1 MNWPVLR
8 LSMVAFL
15 VLVPF
20 VVMTQTPNPSAASPA
35 TTSDQ
40 PLKPEEIVAL
50 VAPIALYPDNLLA
63 EVLMASTYP
72 LEVVQ
77 ADRWATA
84 NKNLDQDQLKAAVDK
99 QPWDSSVKALVATPS
114 VLTMMSTKL
123 DWTQKLGDA
132 FLAQQTDVMDAIQ
145 RLRAKAQ
152 ANNKLTS
159 TRQQTVTVRQEQ
171 NRQVIAI
178 EPAEP
183 NTVYVPYYDPAVVY
197 GDWPYADYP
206 PYYFPDYYGGYI
218 GVSGPE
224 TGHARIFGEA
234 VVSRC
239 SGQVAEE
246 LAVRAQEPYPQ
257 IVSAPATDLLLVQ
270 IAPLQGTV
278 SQVQIGPPQRT
289 APQLQIGPRR
299 GTAPQLRIAPPQG
312 TGRQVQIA
320 PSQGTGPRNIAW
332 RAGRLGEAEL
342 VWQEAAFVA
351 AAFVAAAV
359 RARALVEAAAF
370 VEAAVRAQAGGDRI
384 LHSSTISLSSAVS
397 TMVLAFIAS
406 ATTAATKPMLGSS
419 RRRYKQ

>member
-40 PLKPEEIVAL
+40 PLKPEEIAAL

-123 DWTQKLGDA
+123 DWTLKLGDA

-332 RAGRLGEAEL
+332 RAGRPADIA
-342 VWQEAAFVA
+342 WQPAAFVGAAVPAQALVA
-351 AAFVAAAV
+351 AAFVLAAA
-359 RARALVEAAAF
+359 ACGP
-370 VEAAVRAQAGGDRI
+370 AAVHAGGDRI
-384 LHSSTISLSSAVS
+384 SHSSTISLSSAVS

-406 ATTAATKPMLGSS
+406 ATTVATKPMLASS
-419 RRRYKQ
+419 RRRCKQ

>member
-123 DWTQKLGDA
+123 DWTLKLGDA

-332 RAGRLGEAEL
+332 RAGRPADIA
-342 VWQEAAFVA
+342 WQPAAFVG
-351 AAFVAAAV
+351 AAV
-359 RARALVEAAAF
+359 PAQALVEAAF
-370 VEAAVRAQAGGDRI
+370 VPAAVCAPAEVGALAGGDRI
-384 LHSSTISLSSAVS
+384 SHSSTILLSSAVS

-406 ATTAATKPMLGSS
+406 VTTAATEPMLA
-419 RRRYKQ
+419 